1 MRDEVDELIEAWE
14 RERSDLDLAPVAVF
28 SRISRLARHL
38 DLARREAFT
47 AHGIESWEF
56 DVLAA
61 LRRAGAPYELSPGR
75 LLRETL
81 VTSGTMTNRVDRLAA
96 RGLVE
101 RYPDPD
107 DRRGV
112 IVRLTTEGK
121 AAVDGAF
128 EALLTAEAAA
138 ARRPPGRRAEAAG
151 PAAAPAARA
160 VRLRACLPILGR
172 RERRIHGMPR
182 KAEEGGDVVHR
193 RLTTTQR
200 GARGAARSR
209 PWDREPR
216 PVVSPGA
223 RRLRATRPRARPSR
237 HRSAAARQ

>member
-1 MRDEVDELIEAWE
+1 MQDEVDELVEAWA
-14 RERSDLDLAPVAVF
+14 RERPDLDFDAVAVF

-38 DLARREAFT
+38 DLARRQAFT
-47 AHGIESWEF
+47 EHGIETWEF

-112 IVRLTTEGK
+112 IVRLTAEGK
-121 AAVDGAF
+121 TAVDGAF
-128 EALLTAEAAA
+128 TALL
-138 ARRPPGRRAEAAG
+138 RAEQGLLADLP
-151 PAAAPAARA
+151 PA
-160 VRLRACLPILGR
+160 
-172 RERRIHGMPR
+172 ERHQL
-182 KAEEGGDVVHR
+182 ADLLR
-193 RLTTTQR
+193 RLL
-200 GARGAARSR
+200 APFA
-209 PWDREPR
+209 
-216 PVVSPGA
+216 
-223 RRLRATRPRARPSR
+223 
-237 HRSAAARQ
+237 